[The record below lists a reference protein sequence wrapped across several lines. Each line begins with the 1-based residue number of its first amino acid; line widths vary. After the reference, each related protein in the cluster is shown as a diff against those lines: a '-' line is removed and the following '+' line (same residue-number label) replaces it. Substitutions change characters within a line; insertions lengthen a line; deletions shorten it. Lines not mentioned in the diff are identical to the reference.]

1 MQETQ
6 GGPDSVPGKNSPE
19 NCQVWP
25 QNKITSE
32 WPERRAHEAELLL
45 GKQEAWVQ
53 FLESE

>member
-6 GGPDSVPGKNSPE
+6 GGPVSVPGKNSPE